1 MPAVVYFRTRLV
13 MLKVRYFHFQCSRN
27 HRSAKRKKTEES
39 EGMKVSDLLK
49 EKGGQV
55 ITVSPEASI
64 FEAMRLLVENKIGS
78 LVVRD
83 DEGKLVGILSER
95 DILKAAFEGYDS
107 LKAKKVTNLMTTN
120 LIVAI
125 PEDDLEYIKGIMTV
139 NHIRHLPIVTR
150 DGIVGIVSIGD
161 IVKYQLQ
168 ETQVQNRYLEEYM
181 FGQ

>member
-1 MPAVVYFRTRLV
+1 
-13 MLKVRYFHFQCSRN
+13 
-27 HRSAKRKKTEES
+27 
-39 EGMKVSDLLK
+39 MKVSDLLK
-49 EKGGQV
+49 AKGGRV

-78 LVVRD
+78 LVVCD
-83 DEGKLVGILSER
+83 GEGKLVGILSER
-95 DILKAAFEGYDS
+95 DIMRAAYEGYDT

-125 PEDDLEYIKGIMTV
+125 PDDDLEYIMGIMTV

-150 DGIVGIVSIGD
+150 EGIAGIVSIGD
-161 IVKYQLQ
+161 IIKFQLQ
-168 ETQVQNRYLEEYM
+168 ETQVQNRYLQEYM